1 MDCCQHHDGA
11 SLGLDSYK
19 WRSVSFYFCVM
30 GTCQC
35 FLNEGRGAANKSS
48 RSNVAHSTALLS
60 RSIVNVLCP
69 DVLCGTRTNTGET
82 SSSTPTLTVWRIS
95 MPKSTS
101 WSGLRNVRNETEDL
115 NCVSLPSQMQ
125 LNPKRYRNMK
135 TLECKNLKLLKYKVQ
150 NGRTFRMSLRL
161 LFSASQSLNNNYQ
174 LHLAS
179 LLSWHWRKL
188 SFSGMLTF
196 KRKKRPLAKNSIPLG
211 ILIY

>member
-1 MDCCQHHDGA
+1 MLWEHASAFWTRAGVLRIKVHGLMLLTQLRYWAVRLLMYCVPMSSVGQEPTQAKQARPHQHSQCEGFLCQ
-11 SLGLDSYK
+11 
-19 WRSVSFYFCVM
+19 
-30 GTCQC
+30 
-35 FLNEGRGAANKSS
+35 S
-48 RSNVAHSTALLS
+48 RLPGQVCEMCEMKH
-60 RSIVNVLCP
+60 R
-69 DVLCGTRTNTGET
+69 
-82 SSSTPTLTVWRIS
+82 
-95 MPKSTS
+95 
-101 WSGLRNVRNETEDL
+101 EDL